1 MNAIMQETEPRD
13 STTVTTGQ
21 AQSEFAQEYSKGELE
36 EMSSRELLDGY
47 AE

>member
-1 MNAIMQETEPRD
+1 MSAIMQETEVRD
-13 STTVTTGQ
+13 ITAVTTGQ
-21 AQSEFAQEYSKGELE
+21 ARGEFSQEYSKGQLE